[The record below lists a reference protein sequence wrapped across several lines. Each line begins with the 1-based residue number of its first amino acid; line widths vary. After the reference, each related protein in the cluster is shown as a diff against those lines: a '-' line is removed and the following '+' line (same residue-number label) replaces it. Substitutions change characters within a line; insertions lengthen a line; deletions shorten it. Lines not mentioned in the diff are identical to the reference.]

1 MLLFQ
6 GEFRLFQLE
15 WHKIRIGIPSIQDTA
30 ANIMITL
37 KSESDNKGSISMAA
51 SVQAF
56 DRTELDSIS
65 DDHARLTRVL
75 QTTLSLPLLLE
86 LFHAELAERLP
97 LDGLSYTNPQP
108 PCEYRHGHRARHSC
122 RYRLALADTAL
133 GELVFY
139 RRHAFSGEEVARLEN
154 YLCCLLYP
162 LRNARLYHDALAQ
175 AHKDPLTGIRNRAA
189 LEENLA
195 SEVALARRHGPE
207 LALIVFDLDNFK
219 QINDTHGHQRGDCAI
234 KAAVQAALD
243 CARDSDNL
251 YRYGGEEFV
260 MLLRNTDAQGA
271 CMLAERIRS
280 SIENLSIECD
290 TARISFTVSAGVAS
304 LLSDDSPDTLFDRAD
319 RALLQAKEKGRNRVV
334 CANYTSPDSIA

>member
-1 MLLFQ
+1 
-6 GEFRLFQLE
+6 
-15 WHKIRIGIPSIQDTA
+15 
-30 ANIMITL
+30 MITL
-37 KSESDNKGSISMAA
+37 KSESSNKGIISMAA
-51 SVQAF
+51 APVHAF

-86 LFHAELAERLP
+86 LFYTELAERLP
-97 LDGLSYTNPQP
+97 LDGLSYVNPEP
-108 PCEYRHGHRARHSC
+108 PCDCRHGRRARHSC
-122 RYRLALADTAL
+122 SYNLALSGAGL
-133 GELVFY
+133 GELVVY
-139 RRHAFSGEEVARLEN
+139 RRHAFTGEEIARLEN

-162 LRNARLYHDALAQ
+162 LRNALLYHAALAQ

-195 SEVALARRHGPE
+195 SEIALSRRHGSE

-219 QINDTHGHQRGDCAI
+219 RINDTHGHQRGDCAI

-260 MLLRNTDAQGA
+260 MLLRNTEARGA

-290 TARISFTVSAGVAS
+290 KARIRFTVSAGVAS
-304 LLSDDSPDTLFDRAD
+304 LLAEDSADSLFDRAD
-319 RALLQAKEKGRNRVV
+319 HALLQAKEKGRNRVV
-334 CANYTSPDSIA
+334 CANRTPT